1 MGPNAIKSIVGP
13 HQSSCFN
20 RHLCIVPETD
30 IRNPKNP
37 TTMKYTMKNIN
48 FVLIVVALTTTIN
61 AFGQTKV
68 DCEEKP
74 YIEVTGSADH
84 EVIPDEIYINIV
96 FREKYVNKEKV
107 TIESQEEKL
116 KTFLKVIGVDIK
128 NLYLSDVNADYVKVK
143 WRTKDVLT
151 KKDYTLKVATA
162 ATVGQVF
169 QQLDQLEITDAF
181 IAKVNHSKLDSLK
194 KEVKVLAIKAAKIKA
209 DYLLMAIGEQVGKPL
224 IVQERETEI
233 TPLSDV
239 NVVGGRSGILY
250 FSTPEVESD
259 SNDKKE
265 ELQFTKLKIESFI
278 YVKFAIK

>member
-1 MGPNAIKSIVGP
+1 
-13 HQSSCFN
+13 
-20 RHLCIVPETD
+20 
-30 IRNPKNP
+30 
-37 TTMKYTMKNIN
+37 MKYTMKNIN
-48 FVLIVVALTTTIN
+48 FFLIVVALTTTIN

-96 FREKYVNKEKV
+96 IREKYVNKEKV

-162 ATVGQVF
+162 ASVGQVF

-209 DYLLMAIGEQVGKPL
+209 DYLLMAIGEQAGKPL

-233 TPLSDV
+233 TPLSGV
-239 NVVGGRSGILY
+239 NIEGARSQSLY
-250 FSTPEVESD
+250 YSTPVVESD
-259 SNDKKE
+259 YKDNEE
-265 ELQFTKLKIESFI
+265 ELQFTKIKIESFI